1 MRSEHLT
8 LTKIQ
13 DYSRIRII
21 KVKET
26 MIVIILLLPTR
37 LLKELKK
44 RRVALMKK
52 ELERI
57 KRDLS
62 ATMLMLGRLIAT
74 NAVLSEILEKQRQEI
89 LYLSTGETEIDREK
103 KRGNSNVQY

>member
-1 MRSEHLT
+1 
-8 LTKIQ
+8 
-13 DYSRIRII
+13 
-21 KVKET
+21 
-26 MIVIILLLPTR
+26 
-37 LLKELKK
+37 
-44 RRVALMKK
+44 MKK

>member
-1 MRSEHLT
+1 MRSEDLT

-13 DYSRIRII
+13 ECRVIKIIREESPFI
-21 KVKET
+21 T
-26 MIVIILLLPTR
+26 QLPTR

>member
-1 MRSEHLT
+1 MHSEHSIP
-8 LTKIQ
+8 TKIQ
-13 DYSRIRII
+13 ECRVIRII
-21 KVKET
+21 KEEIAFIMK
-26 MIVIILLLPTR
+26 LPTR
-37 LLKELKK
+37 LLRELKK
-44 RRVALMKK
+44 KGASMKK

>member
-1 MRSEHLT
+1 MHSEHSIP
-8 LTKIQ
+8 TKIQ
-13 DYSRIRII
+13 ECRVIRII
-21 KVKET
+21 KEEIAFIMK
-26 MIVIILLLPTR
+26 LPTR
-37 LLKELKK
+37 LLRELKK
-44 RRVALMKK
+44 RRGALMKK

-89 LYLSTGETEIDREK
+89 LYLTTGETEIDREK
-103 KRGNSNVQY
+103 KRSNSHVQN

>member
-1 MRSEHLT
+1 M
-8 LTKIQ
+8 K
-13 DYSRIRII
+13 
-21 KVKET
+21 
-26 MIVIILLLPTR
+26 LPTR
-37 LLKELKK
+37 LLRELKK
-44 RRVALMKK
+44 KGAPMKK

-89 LYLSTGETEIDREK
+89 LYLTTGKTESDHDRK
-103 KRGNSNVQY
+103 GGNNGI

>member
-1 MRSEHLT
+1 MRSEDLT

-13 DYSRIRII
+13 ECRVIRII
-21 KVKET
+21 KEEIAFIMK
-26 MIVIILLLPTR
+26 LPTR

-89 LYLSTGETEIDREK
+89 LYLTTGETEIDREK
-103 KRGNSNVQY
+103 KRSNSNVQF